1 MSNMTQTVMIFGG
14 TGFLGSYVVSEL
26 ARAGFRLNIITRDVI
41 AAAHLKTQGDVGQ
54 INLQYGDIYKPV
66 TYEKLLANTDI
77 IVNLVGVLFEKGN
90 QNFDNLHH
98 LAPSWLAELASENE
112 IKRFIHVS
120 ALGVERAKTSKYAQ
134 SKLQGENAI
143 LQAFPNATILRPSVI
158 FGVEDNFYNQ
168 FAKMIDWFH
177 AAPLIA
183 GGKTKFQPS
192 YVIDVAKAV
201 AKICTS
207 SDYNGKIYELG
218 GGEIISFKQILQ
230 FIKQMRHSKAL
241 LVPLPACC
249 AKMIGF
255 ANEFLPKPLITRDQV
270 ELLRYDNVVSDGA
283 LGYKELGIAP
293 HSPSSIVP
301 QYLQTLHGLT

>member
-1 MSNMTQTVMIFGG
+1 MTQTVMIFGG

-41 AAAHLKTQGDVGQ
+41 AASHLKTQGDVGQ
-54 INLQYGDIYKPV
+54 INLQYGDINKV
-66 TYEKLLANTDI
+66 ETYEKLLTQTDI
-77 IVNLVGVLFEKGN
+77 VVNMVGVLFEKGR

-98 LAPSWLAELASENE
+98 KAPAKLAELASKNGVKKFVH
-112 IKRFIHVS
+112 IS
-120 ALGVERAKTSKYAQ
+120 ALGVDKATTSKYAK

-168 FAKMIDWFH
+168 FAKMINWFH

-183 GGKTKFQPS
+183 GGKTKFQPT
-192 YVIDVAKAV
+192 YVVDVAKAIV
-201 AKICTS
+201 KTCVDDVTS
-207 SDYNGKIYELG
+207 GKIYELG

-241 LVPLPACC
+241 LMPLPACC

-270 ELLRYDNVVSDGA
+270 ELLRYDNVVSDNA

-293 HSPSSIVP
+293 HSPSSVVP
-301 QYLQTLHGLT
+301 QYLQTLHGLTQN